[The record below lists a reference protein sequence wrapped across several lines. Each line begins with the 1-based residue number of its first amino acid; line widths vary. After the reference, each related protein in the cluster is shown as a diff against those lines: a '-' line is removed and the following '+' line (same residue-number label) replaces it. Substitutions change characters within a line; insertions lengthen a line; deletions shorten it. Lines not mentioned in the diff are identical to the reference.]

1 MLFYFEYACFFKFS
15 HAVLHLIQRGSLRM
29 DSPSATTEKTSILLR
44 LWRNQQHRSTIIQI
58 ITIVILFTI
67 LGMIGNNVATNLEK
81 AGKEFSFG
89 FLNYPAG
96 YDITFQPFI
105 SFSPTDTHTRAGIV
119 GLLNTLLVA
128 VSGIIIATIL
138 GFTMGILR
146 LSNNWLVSKI
156 VYVFLEFT
164 RNVPVLLHILFVY
177 GIFLYTLPVPKK
189 AINISDT
196 VFLSNRGFYTPAPI
210 FEDGFNYVLTSIL
223 IAILIVFFFKRWAHK
238 VQDTTGKIYPVFTI
252 SISILIGLPF
262 LTFFISGTPMSW
274 ETPVLKGFNFKGGAS
289 IKPEYIALTFALAYY
304 TACFI
309 AEIVRGGILA
319 ISKGQTEAAHGLG
332 LRPNRTLQLIVIP
345 QALRVIIPPLCS
357 QYLNLT
363 KNSSL
368 AIAIGYM
375 DVVATI
381 GGITLMQ
388 TGKEMETMIIILLT
402 YLFFS
407 LVISAFMNWFNRK
420 MALVE
425 R

>member
-1 MLFYFEYACFFKFS
+1 
-15 HAVLHLIQRGSLRM
+15 M

-58 ITIVILFTI
+58 ITIMILFTI
-67 LGMIGNNVATNLEK
+67 LWMIGNNVATNLEK

-289 IKPEYIALTFALAYY
+289 IKPEYIALTLALAYY

>member
-1 MLFYFEYACFFKFS
+1 
-15 HAVLHLIQRGSLRM
+15 M
-29 DSPSATTEKTSILLR
+29 DSPSATIEKTSILLR

-196 VFLSNRGFYTPAPI
+196 VFLSNRGFYTPAPV
-210 FEDGFNYVLTSIL
+210 FEEGFGYVLISLL
-223 IAILIVFFFKRWAHK
+223 IAFAIVFLFVRWSHK
-238 VQDTTGKIYPVFTI
+238 IQDATGKIYPVFSI

>member
-1 MLFYFEYACFFKFS
+1 
-15 HAVLHLIQRGSLRM
+15 
-29 DSPSATTEKTSILLR
+29 
-44 LWRNQQHRSTIIQI
+44 
-58 ITIVILFTI
+58 
-67 LGMIGNNVATNLEK
+67 
-81 AGKEFSFG
+81 
-89 FLNYPAG
+89 
-96 YDITFQPFI
+96 
-105 SFSPTDTHTRAGIV
+105 
-119 GLLNTLLVA
+119 
-128 VSGIIIATIL
+128 
-138 GFTMGILR
+138 MGILR
-146 LSNNWLVSKI
+146 LSNNWLVNRI

-196 VFLSNRGFYTPAPI
+196 VFISNRGFYTPAPV
-210 FEDGFNYVLTSIL
+210 FEDGFKYVLISIL
-223 IAILIVFFFKRWAHK
+223 IAILIIFFFIRWARK
-238 VQDTTGKIYPVFTI
+238 IQDTTGKIYPVFYI
-252 SISILIGLPF
+252 SLAILIGLPLF
-262 LTFFISGTPMSW
+262 TFFMAGSPMSIDM
-274 ETPVLKGFNFKGGAS
+274 PALKGFNFKGGTS

-304 TACFI
+304 TSCFI

-332 LRPNRTLQLIVIP
+332 LRPNRTLQLVVVP

-381 GGITLMQ
+381 GGISLMQ
-388 TGKEMETMIIILLT
+388 TGKEMETMIIVLLT

-407 LVISAFMNWFNRK
+407 LVISAFMNWFNRR

>member
-1 MLFYFEYACFFKFS
+1 
-15 HAVLHLIQRGSLRM
+15 M
-29 DSPSATTEKTSILLR
+29 DSPSAKTEKTPILLR
-44 LWRNQQHRSTIIQI
+44 LWRDQRNRSITIQI
-58 ITIVILFTI
+58 ITMVVLFTI

-105 SFSPTDTHTRAGIV
+105 SYSPTDTHARAAIV

-128 VSGIIIATIL
+128 VSGVIIATIL

-146 LSNNWLVSKI
+146 LSSNWLINRI

-189 AINISDT
+189 AISISDT
-196 VFLSNRGFYTPAPI
+196 VFLSNRGFYIPAPV
-210 FEDGFNYVLTSIL
+210 FEDGFKFVLISIL
-223 IAILIVFFFKRWAHK
+223 IAILVVFFFTRWARR
-238 VQDTTGKIYPVFTI
+238 VQENTGKIYPVFYI
-252 SISILIGLPF
+252 SLGILIVLPL
-262 LTFFISGTPMSW
+262 LTFFIAGSPMSIDM
-274 ETPVLKGFNFKGGAS
+274 PALKGFNFKGGTA

-304 TACFI
+304 TSCFI
-309 AEIVRGGILA
+309 AEIVRAGILA
-319 ISKGQTEAAHGLG
+319 INKGQTEAAHGLG
-332 LRPNRTLQLIVIP
+332 LKPNRTLQLVIIP

-388 TGKEMETMIIILLT
+388 TGKEMETMIILLLT

-407 LVISAFMNWFNRK
+407 LIISAFMNWFNRK

>member
-1 MLFYFEYACFFKFS
+1 
-15 HAVLHLIQRGSLRM
+15 M

-44 LWRNQQHRSTIIQI
+44 IWRNQQQRSITIQI
-58 ITIVILFTI
+58 ITMMVLFTI

-105 SFSPTDTHTRAGIV
+105 SYSPTDTHTRAGLV

-128 VSGIIIATIL
+128 FSGIIIASIL

-146 LSNNWLVSKI
+146 LSSNWLVNRI

-196 VFLSNRGFYTPAPI
+196 VFLSNRGFYTPAPV
-210 FEDGFNYVLTSIL
+210 FENGFGYVLISFL
-223 IAILIVFFFKRWAHK
+223 AAILIVFFFKRWARK
-238 VQDTTGKIYPVFTI
+238 VQDTTGRIYPVFYI
-252 SISILIGLPF
+252 SLAILIFLPLF
-262 LTFFISGTPMSW
+262 TFFVAGSPLSIDIPA
-274 ETPVLKGFNFKGGAS
+274 LKGFNFKGGTS
-289 IKPEYIALTFALAYY
+289 IKPEYIALTFALSYY

-332 LRPNRTLQLIVIP
+332 LKPNRTLQLVVVP

-388 TGKEMETMIIILLT
+388 TGKEMETMIILLLT

>member
-1 MLFYFEYACFFKFS
+1 
-15 HAVLHLIQRGSLRM
+15 M
-29 DSPSATTEKTSILLR
+29 DSTSAKIEKTSILLR
-44 LWRNQQHRSTIIQI
+44 LWRNQQHRSITIQI
-58 ITIVILFTI
+58 ITMVVLFTI
-67 LGMIGNNVATNLEK
+67 LGIIGNNVATNLEK

-105 SFSPTDTHTRAGIV
+105 SYSPTDTHTRAGLV

-128 VSGIIIATIL
+128 FSGIIIASIL

-146 LSNNWLVSKI
+146 LSSNWLVNRI

-196 VFLSNRGFYTPAPI
+196 VFLSNRGFYTPAPV
-210 FEDGFNYVLTSIL
+210 FEDGFGYVLISFL
-223 IAILIVFFFKRWAHK
+223 AAILIVFFFKRWARK
-238 VQDTTGKIYPVFTI
+238 VQDTTGRIYPVFYI
-252 SISILIGLPF
+252 SLAILIFLPLF
-262 LTFFISGTPMSW
+262 TFFVAGSPLSIDIPA
-274 ETPVLKGFNFKGGAS
+274 LKGFNFKGGTS
-289 IKPEYIALTFALAYY
+289 IKPEYIALTFALSYY

-332 LRPNRTLQLIVIP
+332 LKPNRTLQLVVVP

-388 TGKEMETMIIILLT
+388 TGKEMETMIILLLT

>member
-1 MLFYFEYACFFKFS
+1 MAL
-15 HAVLHLIQRGSLRM
+15 
-29 DSPSATTEKTSILLR
+29 PSAKENKPLLLIR
-44 LWRNQQHRSTIIQI
+44 LWRNQEYRSITIQI
-58 ITIVILFTI
+58 ITMVVLFTI

-81 AGKEFSFG
+81 AGKEFSFS

-105 SFSPTDTHTRAGIV
+105 SYSPTDTHTRAGLV

-128 VSGIIIATIL
+128 FSGVIIASIL

-146 LSNNWLVSKI
+146 LSSNWLINKI

-196 VFLSNRGFYTPAPI
+196 VFLSNRGFYTPAPV
-210 FEDGFNYVLTSIL
+210 FEDGFGYVLISIMA
-223 IAILIVFFFKRWAHK
+223 AILIVFFFKRWARK
-238 VQDTTGKIYPVFTI
+238 VQDTTGRIYPVFYI
-252 SISILIGLPF
+252 SFAILIFLPLF
-262 LTFFISGTPMSW
+262 TFFVAGSPLSLDM
-274 ETPVLKGFNFKGGAS
+274 PALKGFNFKGGTS
-289 IKPEYIALTFALAYY
+289 IKPEYIALTFALSYY

-319 ISKGQTEAAHGLG
+319 ISKGQTEASHGLG
-332 LRPNRTLQLIVIP
+332 LKPNRTLQLVVVP

-388 TGKEMETMIIILLT
+388 TGKEMETMIVLLIT

>member
-1 MLFYFEYACFFKFS
+1 MA
-15 HAVLHLIQRGSLRM
+15 
-29 DSPSATTEKTSILLR
+29 SPSAKENKPLLLIR
-44 LWRNQQHRSTIIQI
+44 LWRKQEYRSITIQI
-58 ITIVILFTI
+58 ITMVVLFTI

-105 SFSPTDTHTRAGIV
+105 SYSPTDTHTRAGLV

-128 VSGIIIATIL
+128 FSGVIIASIL

-146 LSNNWLVSKI
+146 LSSNWLINKI

-196 VFLSNRGFYTPAPI
+196 VFLSNRGFYTPAPV
-210 FEDGFNYVLTSIL
+210 FEDGFGYVLISIMA
-223 IAILIVFFFKRWAHK
+223 AILIVFFFKRWARK
-238 VQDTTGKIYPVFTI
+238 VQDTTGRIYPVFYI
-252 SISILIGLPF
+252 SFAILIFLPLF
-262 LTFFISGTPMSW
+262 TFFVAGSPLSLDM
-274 ETPVLKGFNFKGGAS
+274 PALKGFNFKGGTS
-289 IKPEYIALTFALAYY
+289 IKPEYIALTFALSYY

-319 ISKGQTEAAHGLG
+319 ISKGQTEASHGLG
-332 LRPNRTLQLIVIP
+332 LKPNRTLQLVVVP

-388 TGKEMETMIIILLT
+388 TGKEMETMIVLLIT

>member
-1 MLFYFEYACFFKFS
+1 
-15 HAVLHLIQRGSLRM
+15 M
-29 DSPSATTEKTSILLR
+29 DSPSATTENTPLLLR
-44 LWRNQQHRSTIIQI
+44 LWRNQQHRSITIQI
-58 ITIVILFTI
+58 ITMVVLFTI

-105 SFSPTDTHTRAGIV
+105 SYSPTDTHTRAGLV

-128 VSGIIIATIL
+128 FSGIIIASIL

-146 LSNNWLVSKI
+146 LSSNWLVNRI

-196 VFLSNRGFYTPAPI
+196 VFLSNRGFYTPAPV
-210 FEDGFNYVLTSIL
+210 FEDGFGYVLISIMA
-223 IAILIVFFFKRWAHK
+223 AILIVFFFKRWARK
-238 VQDTTGKIYPVFTI
+238 VQETTGRIYPVFYI
-252 SISILIGLPF
+252 SLAILIFLPLF
-262 LTFFISGTPMSW
+262 TFFVAGSPLSIDIPA
-274 ETPVLKGFNFKGGAS
+274 LKGFNFKGGTS
-289 IKPEYIALTFALAYY
+289 IKPEYIALTFALSYY

-332 LRPNRTLQLIVIP
+332 LKPNRTLQLVVVP

-388 TGKEMETMIIILLT
+388 TGKEMETMIILLLT

>member
-1 MLFYFEYACFFKFS
+1 MA
-15 HAVLHLIQRGSLRM
+15 
-29 DSPSATTEKTSILLR
+29 SPSAKENKPLLLIR
-44 LWRNQQHRSTIIQI
+44 LWRNQEYRSITIQI
-58 ITIVILFTI
+58 ITMVVLFTI

-105 SFSPTDTHTRAGIV
+105 SYSPTDTHTRAGLV

-128 VSGIIIATIL
+128 FSGVIIASIL

-146 LSNNWLVSKI
+146 LSSNWLINKI

-177 GIFLYTLPVPKK
+177 GIFIYTLPVPKK

-196 VFLSNRGFYTPAPI
+196 VFLSNRGFYTPAPV
-210 FEDGFNYVLTSIL
+210 FEDGFGYVSIS
-223 IAILIVFFFKRWAHK
+223 IMAAILIVFFFKRWARK
-238 VQDTTGKIYPVFTI
+238 VQDTTGRIYPVFYI
-252 SISILIGLPF
+252 SFAILIFLPLF
-262 LTFFISGTPMSW
+262 TFFVAGSPLSIDMPA
-274 ETPVLKGFNFKGGAS
+274 LKGFNFKGGTS
-289 IKPEYIALTFALAYY
+289 IKPEYIALTFALSYY

-319 ISKGQTEAAHGLG
+319 ISKGQTEASHGLG
-332 LRPNRTLQLIVIP
+332 LKPNRTLQLVVVP

-388 TGKEMETMIIILLT
+388 TGKEMETMIVLLIT

>member
-1 MLFYFEYACFFKFS
+1 MA
-15 HAVLHLIQRGSLRM
+15 
-29 DSPSATTEKTSILLR
+29 SPSAKENKPLLLIR
-44 LWRNQQHRSTIIQI
+44 LWRKQEYRSITIQI
-58 ITIVILFTI
+58 ITMVVLFTI

-105 SFSPTDTHTRAGIV
+105 SYSPTDTHTRAGLV

-128 VSGIIIATIL
+128 FSGVIIASIL

-146 LSNNWLVSKI
+146 LSSNWLINKI

-196 VFLSNRGFYTPAPI
+196 VFLSNRGFYTPAPV
-210 FEDGFNYVLTSIL
+210 FEDGFGYVLISIMA
-223 IAILIVFFFKRWAHK
+223 AILIVFFFKRWARK
-238 VQDTTGKIYPVFTI
+238 VQDTTGRIYPVFYI
-252 SISILIGLPF
+252 SFAILIFLPLF
-262 LTFFISGTPMSW
+262 TFFVAGSPLSIDMPA
-274 ETPVLKGFNFKGGAS
+274 LKGFNFKGGTS
-289 IKPEYIALTFALAYY
+289 IKPEYIALTFALSYY

-319 ISKGQTEAAHGLG
+319 ISKGQTEASHGLG
-332 LRPNRTLQLIVIP
+332 LKPNRTLQLVVVP

-388 TGKEMETMIIILLT
+388 TGKEMETMIVLLIT